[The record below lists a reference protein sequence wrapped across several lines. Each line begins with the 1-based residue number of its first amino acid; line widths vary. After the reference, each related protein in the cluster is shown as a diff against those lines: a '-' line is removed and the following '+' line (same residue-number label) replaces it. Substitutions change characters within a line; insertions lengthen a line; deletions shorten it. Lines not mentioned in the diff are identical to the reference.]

1 MQRIEN
7 WDTVEA
13 KGMEDFK
20 ALPIGA
26 YECII
31 RKAMVHKNPTT
42 EKESFRV
49 CVDIAN
55 GDFKGY
61 FQKRFDNNPNSDKK
75 WDNNA
80 TRYLAFQGDNSAY
93 FKGFIT
99 CVENSNPGYKWDWDE
114 TKLTNKKICGVFQ
127 YEEYEK
133 QDGTKAVKVRLNKF
147 RSLDKMKEAIENL
160 SDSVRLLNGTYMSI
174 DDYNEKYEKSTAEEI
189 FGSSIVELDSGDMP
203 FEI

>member
-174 DDYNEKYEKSTAEEI
+174 DDYNEKNEKSTAEEI

>member
-7 WDTVEA
+7 WETVEA

-31 RKAMVHKNPTT
+31 RKAEVYTNQNNG
-42 EKESFRV
+42 KESFKV
-49 CVDIAN
+49 EVDVAI
-55 GDFKGY
+55 GEYKGY
-61 FQKRFDNNPNSDKK
+61 FQKRFDNNPNSTKT

-127 YEEYEK
+127 YEEYER
-133 QDGTKAVKVRLNKF
+133 QDGTRGVKVRLNKF
-147 RSLDKMKEAIENL
+147 RSLDKMKEIEV
-160 SDSVRLLNGTYMSI
+160 SDSVRMLNGSYMSI
-174 DDYNEKYEKSTAEEI
+174 DDYNEKNEKSTAEEI
-189 FGSSIVELDSGDMP
+189 FGSSIVETDNGDFP